1 MYSLE
6 FRDSVE
12 KTLQKLAKRNPKQL
26 EIIHKKIQ
34 EILLTP
40 QSYKNLRAP
49 MQYLKR
55 VHIDKSFVLVFS
67 INEETKTVVI
77 EDFDHHDKIYL

>member
-6 FRDSVE
+6 FRESVE

-26 EIIHKKIQ
+26 EIIHSKLE
-34 EILLTP
+34 EIKQNP
-40 QSYKNLRAP
+40 HCYKNLKSP
-49 MQYLKR
+49 MQHLKR

-67 INEETKTVVI
+67 VNEESKIVVI

>member
-6 FRDSVE
+6 FRKSIE
-12 KTLQKLAKRNPKQL
+12 KKLKKIAKRNQKQI
-26 EIIHKKIQ
+26 EIIHKKIE
-34 EILLTP
+34 EIRLNP
-40 QSYKNLRAP
+40 HSFKNLKAP
-49 MQYLKR
+49 LQHLKR

-67 INEETKTVVI
+67 VNENSKTIII